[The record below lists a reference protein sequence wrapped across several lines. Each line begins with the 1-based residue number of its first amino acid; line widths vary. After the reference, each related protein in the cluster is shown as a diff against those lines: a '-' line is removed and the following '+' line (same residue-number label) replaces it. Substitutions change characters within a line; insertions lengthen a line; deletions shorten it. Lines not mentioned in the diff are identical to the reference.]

1 MTYFSVNASNLSRYQ
16 QEYQMREKVNICV
29 CLRCSL
35 EYALLIY
42 LFHVASKY
50 TASFPKNSLIKSNKL
65 SFHCHVIDN
74 GVFLQYLFT
83 SVEPQAIL

>member
-1 MTYFSVNASNLSRYQ
+1 MTYFYVNAINFSLYQ
-16 QEYQMREKVNICV
+16 QGYQLRGKVNICV

-35 EYALLIY
+35 EHALLIY

-50 TASFPKNSLIKSNKL
+50 IASFTKNSLIKSNKL
-65 SFHCHVIDN
+65 SLHCHVIDN

-83 SVEPQAIL
+83 SVKPQAI